1 MFTFIKLYVI
11 IEQEVLNLPN
21 NSRAI
26 NRVFTKKV
34 MADLIRNGSNEVYN
48 TVVDKYVID
57 PIKKTNGEIISE
69 IYNYLQDDYII

>member
-1 MFTFIKLYVI
+1 
-11 IEQEVLNLPN
+11 
-21 NSRAI
+21 
-26 NRVFTKKV
+26 